1 MDPSGTEPGTAGA
14 RVSSGTA
21 AGRRAA
27 PHQVLII
34 EDDPDIARLLQMHV
48 ARLAGSVRVEN
59 HGTRGLML
67 ALARRWDLLLIDWLL
82 PGTDGVEICRRLRN
96 AGRTDRIILLTARTG
111 ELDRVTGLDGGADD
125 YIAKPFSL
133 MELLARV
140 RAQLRRV
147 DAAPS
152 EASAAPVQVGGLRV
166 EPAARG
172 ASLDGRNI
180 SLTARE
186 FDLLYY
192 FAQRPGQVL
201 TRDQLLAGV
210 WGAGF
215 DGYAH
220 TVNSHINR
228 LRAKLEPEP
237 ATPRL
242 LVTVW
247 GAGYRLDAP
256 GTSGIRT

>member
-1 MDPSGTEPGTAGA
+1 MKPTEMEPGKTGG
-14 RVSSGTA
+14 RLGSGTA
-21 AGRRAA
+21 AGRRSA

-48 ARLAGSVRVEN
+48 APLAGLVRVEH

-67 ALARRWDLLLIDWLL
+67 ALARSWDLLLIDWLL
-82 PGTDGVEICRRLRN
+82 PGTDGVEICRRLRS
-96 AGRTDRIILLTARTG
+96 AGRKDRIILLTARTG
-111 ELDRVTGLDGGADD
+111 EPDRVTGLDGGADD

-152 EASAAPVQVGGLRV
+152 GASADPVQVGGLHI

-172 ASLDGRNI
+172 ASLDGRNLA
-180 SLTARE
+180 LTARE

-192 FAQRPGQVL
+192 FAKRPGQVL

-228 LRAKLEPEP
+228 LRAKLEPDP
-237 ATPRL
+237 GTPRL

-247 GAGYRLDAP
+247 GAGYRFDAP
-256 GTSGIRT
+256 DVPGVRS